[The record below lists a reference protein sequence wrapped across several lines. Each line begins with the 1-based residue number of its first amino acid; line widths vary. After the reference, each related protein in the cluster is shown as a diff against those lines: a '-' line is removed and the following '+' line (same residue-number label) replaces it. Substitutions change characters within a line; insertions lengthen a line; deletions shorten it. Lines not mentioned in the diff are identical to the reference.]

1 MAVVAP
7 TLSSAFHAPTD
18 MALRHAGLLQE
29 HGLDVAVFAAQEFQM
44 RNMPNWLGVPRN
56 MKIDAAK
63 PEGWP
68 KTQRPLALK
77 IAPLALSMGSRW
89 HTLLQ
94 QIQGFAP
101 DAVLFI
107 GPYSPL
113 LFALH
118 QRYPTVGLGTN
129 AVAPVGPLDVWLA
142 PQASLQASWRPTF
155 DARDIVAYS
164 HRLSLLPA
172 KQARNRQA
180 LGLPANAVVW
190 VTTGSRLAREISPAW
205 RDSVLAALARHP
217 ECHWLVVG
225 QAQVAD
231 LPSNHPRVHVQG
243 FDVELPSLLKAC
255 DIYLNPPRLGGG
267 HTVACAMAQGL
278 PVLSLPGSDGGDKV
292 GPWAQADLRQYFL
305 ALEQLSS
312 QAAARQQL
320 GQHLRQRYFDTFD
333 LAAGAPTLLAAL
345 KTATQGQTAG

>member
-1 MAVVAP
+1 
-7 TLSSAFHAPTD
+7 
-18 MALRHAGLLQE
+18 MALRHASLLQE
-29 HGLDVAVFAAQEFQM
+29 HGLEVAVFAAQEFQM
-44 RNMPNWLGVPRN
+44 LNMPNWLGVPRN
-56 MKIDAAK
+56 MKIDPAK
-63 PEGWP
+63 PEGWH
-68 KTQRPLALK
+68 KTHHPLPVK
-77 IAPLALSMGSRW
+77 MAPLALSMGSRW

-101 DAVLFI
+101 DVVLFI

-113 LFALH
+113 LYALH

-142 PQASLQASWRPTF
+142 PQATLQASWMPTF
-155 DARDIVAYS
+155 DAKDIVGYS

-172 KQARNRQA
+172 KQARSRQD

-205 RDSVLAALARHP
+205 RDSVLAALANHP
-217 ECHWLVVG
+217 DCHWLVVG
-225 QAQVAD
+225 QAQVAG
-231 LPSNHPRVHVQG
+231 LPSNHPRVHVRG
-243 FDVELPSLLKAC
+243 FDADLPSLLKTC

-292 GPWAQADLRQYFL
+292 GPWAQPDLSQYFL
-305 ALEQLSS
+305 ALNQLSS
-312 QAAARQQL
+312 QAAARQKL
-320 GQHLRQRYFDTFD
+320 GEHLRQRYFGTFD

-345 KTATQGQTAG
+345 KTSTQCQVAV